1 MPDQSANAAAL
12 RADGHQIEVYLS
24 KMIDELNP
32 VLVGTVSAD
41 ATVQSALTIS
51 YTTSSGSSSN
61 VRRGMRVY
69 IFTSGGVFKGV
80 LSVRFAGTI
89 SSTSLPV
96 REFSEGHVQV
106 VTGDVLRV
114 YNDFVLTDRLVSATE
129 AFEPDYEAYSSQNGV
144 VKPIACSGGGWAGFV
159 DTGQTYATIA
169 MYGSES
175 YTVDE
180 DSAGTITHLWTLP
193 TGVTFAPGSSST
205 DAAPTVRATVGYY
218 IIEHTVTDSSN
229 SQTEVSYPQIS
240 VHDATHMPYSLTI
253 DSPLQGEPGRG
264 FSLSVTLYEDAD
276 LVALP
281 DLCPVIVW
289 AREIING
296 SVQSIGHKVAGR
308 SHILCAGYLRRDRT
322 PIDSSGGLVHF
333 DIVSPLMRLYELP
346 GFSKVMDRVAS
357 PASWSEIEGLTV
369 KRGIIQLLRYY
380 TNAPQLYDL
389 TWDGFS
395 DANYPA
401 LYLQKKTPADQT
413 VELADGRAARLISD
427 QTGRLEVQQWLD
439 LTDIEDRAAIPV
451 TFTITA
457 DDCYE
462 VEVEREHIR
471 PVETHKTRGYLA
483 ATTVEGATE
492 LFAKWAGSP
501 GVGSASPLTEKII
514 ADSTAYLYKQA
525 SMRGAREDRVYIDA
539 NRKQYHAP
547 KVTLRLP
554 GSYWGLFRHYREYIV
569 LDLDETT
576 NERGVDLTVFLFMVS
591 SVELDIRST
600 GEAETRVVLQAATWA
615 TGAVDD
621 TPVDSSWMLE
631 NPDIYFPTP
640 TLPIRT
646 SRSLIGYSGDTD
658 PTKMFV
664 LASSSAQAAIAE
676 EITEGGTLIYEEV
689 STGLSGNGVVAA
701 ADPFDYGTYFVQ
713 TTTGLYRGKPFA
725 GTSWSL
731 VADNA
736 TIWGNA
742 AHYAG
747 KILMSINRQ
756 GWIYLLSGG
765 DGQAYSTDYG
775 VTWTLVSAGGSGLG
789 SYGVDAV
796 VSPFNDGASAVG
808 WLYKSVYVGSGNSA
822 LYKSTDWGQTW
833 SHVRNQ
839 ASGWRCSRLNL
850 PYKRGASASNA
861 DNINDASQWLYWQF
875 GSGHSVNYGGVY
887 LSTNAGATFG
897 TSIFYAS
904 ASGIKVPSPSSS
916 HTSIQTFT
924 YDGDIIF
931 SGTLQTG
938 AGGDAAGLKIFD
950 ATVQTYD
957 SGTQLSNSNELVCV
971 NGFSYGSQAALFWSI
986 TQSAIKY
993 TYDGGVSL
1001 HDANIPSFFTG
1012 GKTIAY
1018 VEWSLIDFWR

>member
-380 TNAPQLYDL
+380 TNAPQLFDL
-389 TWDGFS
+389 VFDGFD

-401 LYLQKKTPADQT
+401 LYLQKKTPGDQ
-413 VELADGRAARLISD
+413 VSELVDSRGARLAADHS
-427 QTGRLEVQQWLD
+427 GRMEVQQRLD
-439 LTDIEDRAAIPV
+439 ITPIADRAAIPV

-501 GVGSASPLTEKII
+501 GVGPSSPVTERLIVDSV
-514 ADSTAYLYKQA
+514 ADLYEQA
-525 SMRGAREDRVYIDA
+525 AMRGAAEDRVYFDA
-539 NRKQYHAP
+539 NGLQYHAP
-547 KVTLRLP
+547 RVTVTLP
-554 GSYWGLFRHYREYIV
+554 GAYWGLFRFYREYVI

-576 NERGVDLTVFLFMVS
+576 NGRGIDLSIFKFIPIS
-591 SVELDIRST
+591 AELDLSGGT
-600 GEAETRVVLQAATWA
+600 GRVKVVLQAATYA
-615 TGAVDD
+615 EGAVDD
-621 TPVDSSWMLE
+621 PPTSEANTIAQPSFNYASPVNFGASSDFILGRGTYNLGFISDDGYLYLGDTRPTTPVWARVSLAGLGVSGTPIMSIIDAFNFANGVLVTTTHAYRFTSIGTSSRAFSNSYALR
-631 NPDIYFPTP
+631 Y
-640 TLPIRT
+640 T
-646 SRSLIGYSGDTD
+646 SSYRSLQSERGVSGFFACVSHEDNARVDMDYTVDGGVNWTQVANIGGDWPGT
-658 PTKMFV
+658 
-664 LASSSAQAAIAE
+664 
-676 EITEGGTLIYEEV
+676 GG
-689 STGLSGNGVVAA
+689 
-701 ADPFDYGTYFVQ
+701 DD
-713 TTTGLYRGKPFA
+713 LYPGCYVFA
-725 GTSWSL
+725 GT
-731 VADNA
+731 
-736 TIWGNA
+736 
-742 AHYAG
+742 AG
-747 KILMSINRQ
+747 KILF
-756 GWIYLLSGG
+756 G
-765 DGQAYSTDYG
+765 AYTGTGSTTTARLKVSTDYG
-775 VTWTLVSAGGSGLG
+775 ATNSDFDANTVLNFKSDIHCPFQDESIVYHGGAETGVTSYKLYKTVGGVQTQIAPTNGGAPYGAAYQFGVKTCDVDKNSVLLAGHNEFQGKRGVWLSRDAGAAWSEIIAPTISVSYTACSFAGDDPNTAWIWGLG
-789 SYGVDAV
+789 
-796 VSPFNDGASAVG
+796 GAIAQTRN
-808 WLYKSVYVGSGNSA
+808 LNATTPAFRDLSGNLS
-822 LYKSTDWGQTW
+822 SFTSPVVG
-833 SHVRNQ
+833 RI
-839 ASGWRCSRLNL
+839 LN
-850 PYKRGASASNA
+850 
-861 DNINDASQWLYWQF
+861 IF
-875 GSGHSVNYGGVY
+875 GV
-887 LSTNAGATFG
+887 
-897 TSIFYAS
+897 
-904 ASGIKVPSPSSS
+904 
-916 HTSIQTFT
+916 
-924 YDGDIIF
+924 
-931 SGTLQTG
+931 
-938 AGGDAAGLKIFD
+938 
-950 ATVQTYD
+950 
-957 SGTQLSNSNELVCV
+957 
-971 NGFSYGSQAALFWSI
+971 
-986 TQSAIKY
+986 
-993 TYDGGVSL
+993 
-1001 HDANIPSFFTG
+1001 
-1012 GKTIAY
+1012 
-1018 VEWSLIDFWR
+1018 